1 MILSHFLDLDYM
13 IHDYKS
19 SIKRFFDFFSSFFGI
34 CTKSLDIKSLFAY
47 NIPMNREVKTMAD
60 AKIKYPEVG
69 QRIRELREMRGFE
82 QLDIANQL
90 GYKSQ
95 STISKWESGVNLPT
109 GKKLILLAEMLDTS
123 TDYIL
128 HGKISDTSTKDTTP
142 TIDFKEMAAESMSYD
157 GMLLNDEDI
166 DLIAS
171 ILETRMKNRDK
182 E

>member
-1 MILSHFLDLDYM
+1 
-13 IHDYKS
+13 
-19 SIKRFFDFFSSFFGI
+19 
-34 CTKSLDIKSLFAY
+34 
-47 NIPMNREVKTMAD
+47 MAD
-60 AKIKYPEVG
+60 TKIKYPEVG

-128 HGKISDTSTKDTTP
+128 HGKISDTP
-142 TIDFKEMAAESMSYD
+142 TIDFKEMAAESISYD
-157 GMLLNDEDI
+157 GMPLNDEDI

-182 E
+182 